1 MDVPP
6 RDLPS
11 PQGMDVTT
19 LRAVVS
25 DLRSCLLPSRF
36 EKAQQPDPHSLQL
49 GFRTLTGMVWL
60 ELSWQADLPR
70 LVLIPPPQRQGG
82 GSTLAQQ
89 IQHSLRQLALVQIE
103 QQGFERVVT
112 FALAT
117 RPGDPIQRRL
127 VLELM
132 GRHSNLMLLDPD
144 QRIIAIGRQVRDH
157 QSRVRPISTGDTYLD
172 PPGLQGQIPSLEES
186 FERWRQRLTLLPIPL
201 GKALRQTYQGISP
214 SLSLQLAH
222 EERSPAE
229 HLLSTPVE
237 ALHTPDW
244 LALHARWQLWLQ
256 QLQAGSFR
264 LRFDG
269 PTPYRVWGP
278 DVDSEA
284 PAADC
289 LSLSLG
295 LHYRH
300 HNNQRRIE
308 RQARE
313 LRHSL
318 EHWRQREQRHL
329 EDQERRLHDT
339 DQAQAL
345 QQEADGLLCHASPS
359 REQIDRAQKLYQR
372 ARKLRR
378 AEPLLEE
385 RRRYHL
391 QRLQLIEGSEAFL
404 DNLLDAPAAAAGD
417 DLDDTPERL
426 QELRGELNELLMPHR
441 RRNRADERRQRQEG
455 PQPLQLRSPNGLLIQ
470 VGRNHRQND
479 WISLRQARPGDLWF
493 HAQECPGSHVV
504 LKASSGLASEE
515 DLVLAADLAAHFSRA
530 RRNRKVAVVMVPV
543 EQLQRIA
550 GAAPGTV
557 RHRGGDVRWAEPER
571 IAQQL
576 LSGGLLA

>member
-1 MDVPP
+1 MAQTS
-6 RDLPS
+6 RDRAS

-19 LRAVVS
+19 LRAVVC
-25 DLRSCLLPSRF
+25 DLHSFLLPSRF
-36 EKAQQPDPHSLQL
+36 EKAQQPDAHSLQL
-49 GFRTLTGMVWL
+49 GFRTLEGMVWL

-70 LVLIPPPQRQGG
+70 LVQIPPPQRQGS
-82 GSTLAQQ
+82 GSTLALQ

-112 FALAT
+112 FAFAT

-132 GRHSNLMLLDPD
+132 GRHSNLMLLDPEN
-144 QRIIAIGRQVRDH
+144 RIIAIGRQVRDH
-157 QSRVRPISTGDTYLD
+157 QSRVRPISTGDTYVD
-172 PPGLQGQIPSLEES
+172 PPRLQGQEASLEES
-186 FERWRQRLTLLPIPL
+186 FDRWKQRLTLLPVPL
-201 GKALRQTYQGISP
+201 STALRQSYQGISP

-222 EERSPAE
+222 EERSQADRM
-229 HLLSTPVE
+229 LSLPVE
-237 ALHTPDW
+237 ALSEPDW
-244 LALHARWQLWLQ
+244 LALHARWRLWLQ
-256 QLQAGSFR
+256 QLQNGSFR

-269 PTPYRVWGP
+269 PTPYRVWGF
-278 DVDSEA
+278 DASTEASETE
-284 PAADC
+284 
-289 LSLSLG
+289 SLSLRLG
-295 LHYRH
+295 CHYRYQ
-300 HNNQRRIE
+300 NSQRRIE

-313 LRHSL
+313 LRSGL
-318 EHWRQREQRHL
+318 DQWRQREQRQL
-329 EDQERRLHDT
+329 EDQERRLKDT
-339 DQAQAL
+339 EQAPAL
-345 QQEADGLLCHASPS
+345 QQEADGLLCHAAPS
-359 REQIDRAQKLYQR
+359 REQITRAQKLYQR

-378 AEPLLEE
+378 AEPLLVE
-385 RRRYHL
+385 RRRYHQ
-391 QRLQLIEGSEAFL
+391 QRLQLIDGSEAFL
-404 DNLLDAPAAAAGD
+404 DNLLDGSSDAAWD
-417 DLDDTPERL
+417 DLDDKPVRL

-441 RRNRADERRQRQEG
+441 RRNRVDERQQRQQG
-455 PQPLQLRSPNGLLIQ
+455 PQPLQLRSPGGLMIQ

-504 LKASSGLASEE
+504 LKASNGLASEE

-530 RRNRKVAVVMVPV
+530 RRNRRVAVVMVPV

-576 LSGGLLA
+576 QSGRLLA